1 MSTPFRWESNKTTL
15 LKPAVRTLPRELR
28 DAVDSM
34 FEGTFNPE
42 QNRRDWLIFLKDS
55 NRSGVLSKILNVNK
69 TDDLT
74 LMLPPIQDVSLP
86 LLEKLRETLSEMN
99 SDACCYPYSARN
111 ATDIFRLVS
120 LFNVTYQKANKINQE
135 RSKLIQDFNTL
146 QSDKYRLQRN
156 VISSGFKSMSSKSR
170 DLSNLSNVIIQIARM
185 SKKLKKSKEEYIQAE
200 KFTKLLK
207 NKIERVFF
215 ARNNWKFKDSRGGA
229 VGTDGFMKRNPN
241 DTEFNGDGTYLS
253 HLTIV
258 EAIQQATEPL
268 ATDNIDIHPEAWN
281 NLLIIP
287 HDTKGLPKGWRMPQK
302 AEPGKAANDV
312 LASTRPVS
320 ALKADW
326 PQFATFGVKG
336 WQNDLQKS
344 LNAPLHNV
352 SLHARVSID
361 FDKDHG
367 TIRPSVP
374 WWDNSILQDQNEIQ
388 IGSVRRLPEGRNDN
402 PHYSKAKPGF
412 ISQVGFVWEY
422 KIPKHSRATMEAT
435 PWEMALDENGDPFK
449 SFNLPRGTNMY
460 GVRLSFIR
468 ADGVPVPISNCI
480 TGRDVD
486 RHFKS
491 RVAKSLSDGSLTSV
505 NFTEVSIEDQ
515 IRLTNKAVALLGC
528 ADTKNIN
535 RIQNKLN
542 NPTGGLRMKLQ
553 VRDARYATAVE
564 DFNKVN
570 DIVMKLGVTEKSLEK
585 LFDANPTFTD
595 STGNKIPDIITSK
608 LNNVKLAT
616 GGPSY
621 FDITKITADNLM
633 DTLDKPNGTDR
644 RKAAFGNVLTYGYNN
659 SPLADPVGDLI
670 MNSIDKYVQIKLLTD
685 EYQPD
690 LKAAR
695 KAKDDAVFGYNA
707 QLEEVEKYE
716 RELNNWMAGGDIQ
729 VNNTEHAPGLIS
741 KDRQINQIISFT
753 QHPWDELKTVTG
765 MPRPWD
771 PIQDLL
777 PKAACLHLEPWLRK
791 YKNEERLGHLNMSTL
806 RASNYNDPEVVP
818 DVDSECLL
826 KTYTNWEAD
835 EDIIASVWKA
845 QRRDTGFTSRTE
857 SLIEKYYDSRR
868 AVIAREYE
876 ENAAD
881 IAAQRVYEANIQRL
895 TIATNAQEQELRAR
909 IQQFTTELV
918 DQNTVDTNIINRDDA
933 RVLNSFDQQV
943 GDRKQK
949 ADLIKALDVQ
959 IKEIKE
965 VKITKIKGEL
975 DVLQIDLDKAKK
987 EVEDAKLLTTASG
1000 LYSATDI
1007 ATKNAQAQLVYDEA
1021 FKKIRAVE
1029 EKATILRKELN
1040 TKVLQ
1045 RRRLMEE
1052 ARELYNGNISS
1063 LIKDAEEEIKL
1074 LQTRLT
1080 YKKMQYER
1088 TKESDQKKFQEESE
1102 LLNQMVKQD
1111 DQKFRNKMR
1120 NGQITMTKENLES
1133 TALSTGEYDKV
1144 SAPADL
1150 RFGGGS
1156 FWKYTEQIDKKIPLG
1171 EYLVYVQNA
1180 GIKNRLIR
1188 AWSGIGL
1195 SKNEAIRDRGDE
1207 TITLFNSPGESI
1219 PANFKIETKNDNV
1232 QPLLNDYI
1240 QVSRPG
1246 KWSDALFKLASS
1258 TEGLNGSTGEVYYM
1272 GKGKNVEVSKWML
1285 EGYRTPCKPGTYVY
1299 FRLQKTDNPSDAR
1312 DITYDKCVEI
1322 PRDLVPDSLIDLEKG
1337 LVVSG
1342 TIKTIRVMN
1351 LATAQLSKKKKEK
1364 YVKVDTAQAELK
1376 AAQVTGSQVD
1386 IARKLEEL
1394 TVKKEE
1400 LNNFMKENG
1409 KFNYMTFRQEEQ
1421 STLDR
1426 GSSNRALRPILV
1438 ADITMAGGNVI
1449 KNVPYSELN
1458 RVTPVSGDVL
1468 CEVLYKDNNIWRQ
1481 GFSDTSSM
1489 KNHDILVVYDTYG
1502 GTWRGMEVNMEDV
1515 RPLYKDGSNVIYR
1528 KKGSNEIAIAKV
1540 EHETGGMY
1548 KLLDPV
1554 NGTAITREGKR
1565 DVDSISL
1572 IVNTNDA
1579 IGEISK
1585 ANMNDIRLNTEEGL
1599 EYTSFLPKWA
1609 QITNDDTEDPIKKL
1623 AGYIASNCKINEVNE
1638 NFELTIGGITTRK
1651 LTPLFR
1657 AVVEPKVRVGTVVVN
1672 IDKLG
1677 LDKTSMDDASSKRK
1691 LGTMKVS
1698 GTNKKV
1704 DDVVCWISG
1713 FEKVDSTNDPKPV
1726 TDCEGVK
1733 LNDGEYYL
1741 QIVLSTTPPSVCNIR
1756 WSEVGRIKVPQIGE
1770 NFGDFE
1776 STRGVGYTHSVTY
1789 RNSAQGMAEPM
1800 PQNMVPKFVRAAVK
1814 ASELKTS
1821 FALTSGTEGDS
1832 ETELEEEDNGWQ
1844 SSWTKT
1850 ENVIAKWASSTS
1862 DSSEAEMLQMSG
1874 SEMKA
1879 VPAWASSSSSDER
1892 VVESNDSAWASS
1904 TSVSKQSGGFASST
1918 SDDDMDDLTAIISK
1932 IERGNNHVSAAWAED
1947 SESDD

>member
-42 QNRRDWLIFLKDS
+42 QNRRDWLIFLKDN

-111 ATDIFRLVS
+111 ATEIYRLVS
-120 LFNVTYQKANKINQE
+120 LFNVTYQKANKIGQE

-156 VISSGFKSMSSKSR
+156 VISSGFKSMSSKAR

-287 HDTKGLPKGWRMPQK
+287 HDTKGLPKGWRMPKK

-352 SLHARVSID
+352 SLHAKVSID

-388 IGSVRRLPEGRNDN
+388 IGSRRRLPEGRNDN
-402 PHYSKAKPGF
+402 PHISITKPGF

-491 RVAKSLSDGSLTSV
+491 RVAKSLSDGSLTNV
-505 NFTEVSIEDQ
+505 NFTEVSVEDQ

-535 RIQNKLN
+535 RIQNKL
-542 NPTGGLRMKLQ
+542 GALRVRLQ
-553 VRDARYATAVE
+553 VRDLRYAKSVE
-564 DFNKVN
+564 DFDKVN
-570 DIVMKLGVTEKSLEK
+570 NIVIQLGITEKRLEK
-585 LFDANPTFTD
+585 LFDANPTFIYLGTNITD
-595 STGNKIPDIITSK
+595 LITT
-608 LNNVKLAT
+608 KLANVNLATT
-616 GGPSY
+616 GKSY
-621 FDITKITADNLM
+621 FDITQITADNLM
-633 DTLDKPNGTDR
+633 DTLDKPNGIDN
-644 RKAAFGNVLTYGYNN
+644 RKSAFSSIATYGYNN
-659 SPLADPVGDLI
+659 STVGDLLTATI
-670 MNSIDKYVQIKLLTD
+670 LNSIDKYVQIKLLTD

-707 QLEEVEKYE
+707 QLEEVEQYE

-753 QHPWDELKTVTG
+753 QHPWDELRTATG
-765 MPRPWD
+765 VPRPWD
-771 PIQDLL
+771 PIEDLL

-818 DVDSECLL
+818 DVDSECLQ

-835 EDIIASVWKA
+835 EDIIASIWKA
-845 QRRDTGFTSRTE
+845 QRRDTGFNSRTE
-857 SLIEKYYDSRR
+857 SLIEKYYDSQR

-881 IAAQRVYEANIQRL
+881 IAAQRVYEANIRRL
-895 TIATNAQEQELRAR
+895 TIQSDAQEKEIKAR
-909 IQQFTTELV
+909 IEQFRKELV
-918 DQNTVDTNIINRDDA
+918 DQETSNRDIINRDDT
-933 RVLNSFDQQV
+933 RVLDTFDQQ
-943 GDRKQK
+943 DAERQEK
-949 ADLIKALDVQ
+949 ANKIRALDA
-959 IKEIKE
+959 EIKD
-965 VKITKIKGEL
+965 IK
-975 DVLQIDLDKAKK
+975 DNRISAFKAQAAVLRIDLDRAKN
-987 EVEDAKLLTTASG
+987 ELQMAGLLTTASG
-1000 LYSATDI
+1000 QYSDTDI
-1007 ATKNAQAQLVYDEA
+1007 ATMKAQAKQVFDEA
-1021 FKKIRAVE
+1021 VKKLEAE
-1029 EKATILRKELN
+1029 QNKAIALRKELQ
-1040 TKVLQ
+1040 TKVLKRQ
-1045 RRRLMEE
+1045 ALMED
-1052 ARELYNGNISS
+1052 ARELYNENIDT
-1063 LIKDAEEEIKL
+1063 LIKDAEEEIKT
-1074 LQTRLT
+1074 LQSKLS
-1080 YKKMQYER
+1080 YKKMQFER

-1102 LLNQMVKQD
+1102 LLNQMIKQD

-1120 NGQITMTKENLES
+1120 NGQITMTKENINS

-1150 RFGGGS
+1150 RYGGGS

-1171 EYLVYVQNA
+1171 EYLVYTKNT

-1240 QVSRPG
+1240 QVSTPN

-1272 GKGKNVEVSKWML
+1272 GKGKNVELNKWML

-1299 FRLQKTDNPSDAR
+1299 FRLQKIVSANTTR
-1312 DITYDKCVEI
+1312 DVTYDKCVEM
-1322 PRDLVPDSLIDLEKG
+1322 PRDLVPDRLIDLKNG

-1351 LATAQLSKKKKEK
+1351 LATAKLSDQKKEK
-1364 YVKVDTAQAELK
+1364 YDKVDKAKLELTAA
-1376 AAQVTGSQVD
+1376 TSSGIQVD
-1386 IARKLEEL
+1386 IAKKLDELATRNEEL
-1394 TVKKEE
+1394 DI
-1400 LNNFMKENG
+1400 FMKENG
-1409 KFNYMTFRQEEQ
+1409 KFNYKTFLQESQ
-1421 STLDR
+1421 SNGGAR
-1426 GSSNRALRPILV
+1426 GPANRALRPILV
-1438 ADITMAGGNVI
+1438 ADIVMAGGNII
-1449 KNVPYSELN
+1449 KNVPYSEIN

-1468 CEVLYKDNNIWRQ
+1468 CKVLYRDNNIWRQ

-1489 KNHDILVVYDTYG
+1489 KNHDIIVVYDTYG
-1502 GTWRGMEVNMEDV
+1502 GSWRAMEVNMEDV
-1515 RPLYKDGSNVIYR
+1515 RPLYKDGSKVIYR
-1528 KKGSNEIAIAKV
+1528 KKGSNKIAIAKV
-1540 EHETGGMY
+1540 EHETGGIY
-1548 KLLDPV
+1548 KLKDLV
-1554 NGTAITREGKR
+1554 SGTTITGEGNR
-1565 DVDSISL
+1565 DADSISL
-1572 IVNTNDA
+1572 IVNSTDPKD
-1579 IGEISK
+1579 EISK
-1585 ANMNDIRLNTEEGL
+1585 ANINPIRLNIEEGL

-1609 QITNDDTEDPIKKL
+1609 QITNDNTNKPIKEL
-1623 AGYIASNCKINEVNE
+1623 SGYIASNCNQDELNR
-1638 NFELTIGGITTRK
+1638 NFDYTIAGITTSK
-1651 LTPLFR
+1651 FTPLFR
-1657 AVVEPKVRVGTVVVN
+1657 AVVEPKVSVGTVVVN
-1672 IDKLG
+1672 IDRLG
-1677 LDKTSMDDASSKRK
+1677 KDKVSMDEASSKRK
-1691 LGTMKVS
+1691 LGKMKLS
-1698 GTNKKV
+1698 GTNKKI

-1713 FEKVDSTNDPKPV
+1713 FRQSAMNDPNPV
-1726 TDCEGVK
+1726 VDCEGIII
-1733 LNDGEYYL
+1733 NYGEYYL
-1741 QIVLSTTPPSVCNIR
+1741 QIVLSTTPPRVCNVR
-1756 WSEVGRIKVPQIGE
+1756 WSEVGNIKVPQIGE

-1776 STRGVGYTHSVTY
+1776 STGGVGYDHSVTY
-1789 RNSAQGMAEPM
+1789 RGLAQGMAEPV

-1850 ENVIAKWASSTS
+1850 ANVIAKWASSTS